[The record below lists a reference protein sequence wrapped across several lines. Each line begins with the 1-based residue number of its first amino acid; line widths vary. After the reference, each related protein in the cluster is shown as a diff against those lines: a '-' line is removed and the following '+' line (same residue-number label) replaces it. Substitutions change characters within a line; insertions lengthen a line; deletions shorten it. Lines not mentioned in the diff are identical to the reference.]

1 MTIIT
6 YTMSDYDFL
15 LGLARLCAGSAAG
28 HISIC
33 RWINGD
39 YGKDHYVFAGRLPPD
54 LIHHIEGRYLTRQ
67 RRSGDP
73 MAEFQCARSDVVC
86 GPDVVIFWETIE
98 PCKPARYRIDFLQ
111 FLYLCS
117 KVVS

>member
-54 LIHHIEGRYLTRQ
+54 LIHHIDTYICWYNE
-67 RRSGDP
+67 RRLKVSLGSRSP
-73 MAEFQCARSDVVC
+73 IEYRHALGLMAA
-86 GPDVVIFWETIE
+86 
-98 PCKPARYRIDFLQ
+98 
-111 FLYLCS
+111 
-117 KVVS
+117 